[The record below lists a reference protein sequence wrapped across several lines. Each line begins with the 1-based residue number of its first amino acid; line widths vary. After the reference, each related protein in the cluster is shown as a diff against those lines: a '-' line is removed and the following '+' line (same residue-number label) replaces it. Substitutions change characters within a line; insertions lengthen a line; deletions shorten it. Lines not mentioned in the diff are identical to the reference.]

1 MKKQLD
7 FMFLM
12 NFVLLYEFQEG
23 KLRDQCMIG
32 PSDIPTEDKT
42 ITVCYGK
49 DMTNIDFVNFVCAS
63 REVARVC
70 PNPGNNP

>member
-1 MKKQLD
+1 
-7 FMFLM
+7 
-12 NFVLLYEFQEG
+12 
-23 KLRDQCMIG
+23 MIG

-70 PNPGNNP
+70 PQNSTAANVKGETILMQIHVLFFCW

>member
-1 MKKQLD
+1 
-7 FMFLM
+7 
-12 NFVLLYEFQEG
+12 
-23 KLRDQCMIG
+23 MIG

-70 PNPGNNP
+70 PQNSTVANVKGETILMQIHVLFF

>member
-1 MKKQLD
+1 
-7 FMFLM
+7 
-12 NFVLLYEFQEG
+12 
-23 KLRDQCMIG
+23 MIG

-70 PNPGNNP
+70 PNPGNNPSNSLFILSLIKFHSDFAET